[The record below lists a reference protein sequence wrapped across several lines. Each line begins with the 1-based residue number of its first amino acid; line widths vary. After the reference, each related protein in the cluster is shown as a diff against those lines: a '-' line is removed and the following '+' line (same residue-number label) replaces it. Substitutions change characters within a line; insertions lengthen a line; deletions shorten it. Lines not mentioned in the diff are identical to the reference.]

1 MTLDYVVVAIRGF
14 LDRDG
19 YIHIDRSD
27 IKKSARALRSRWS
40 VRNESPA
47 AIGEAL
53 GIRLSNLEIAADD
66 VAGAAL
72 AIKSPDN
79 VRLAEVASIVGCVR
93 ARLSDKVAIIW
104 GLDLTDTDTLRAA
117 MLLAVPR
124 EQ

>member
-1 MTLDYVVVAIRGF
+1 MEV
-14 LDRDG
+14 
-19 YIHIDRSD
+19 
-27 IKKSARALRSRWS
+27 
-40 VRNESPA
+40 ESPA

-117 MLLAVPR
+117 MLLAMPR

>member
-1 MTLDYVVVAIRGF
+1 MV
-14 LDRDG
+14 
-19 YIHIDRSD
+19 RSE
-27 IKKSARALRSRWS
+27 
-40 VRNESPA
+40 VESPV

-53 GIRLSNLEIAADD
+53 GIRLPNLEIAADD

-93 ARLSDKVAIIW
+93 ARLPDKVAIIW
-104 GLDLTDTDTLRAA
+104 ELDLTDADTLRAA
-117 MLLAVPR
+117 MLLAVPW